1 MASSEEDRGRNNDND
16 SIVDVGANLLAD
28 FIYRR
33 LQRRDD
39 GASVTR
45 AQLGGSELT
54 DPDQRRIAEILFEFA
69 EQMDGHPELQS
80 LINRVGVVPT
90 RDVFVAVAR
99 NIFSGGTISWGRV
112 VAFFYFACRLV
123 IKALVAEI
131 PGLIR
136 AIVRWS
142 VDYLREHLVSWI
154 RAQGGWEGIRAHF
167 GTPTWQM
174 VAILLAGVLVTYFVI
189 YKM

>member
-1 MASSEEDRGRNNDND
+1 M
-16 SIVDVGANLLAD
+16 VGCFC

-45 AQLGGSELT
+45 AQLGGRELT
-54 DPDQRRIAEILFEFA
+54 DPDQRRLAEILYEFA
-69 EQMDGHPELQS
+69 EQMDGHPVLQS

-99 NIFSGGTISWGRV
+99 NIFSDGTISWGRV

-136 AIVRWS
+136 AIVIWTM
-142 VDYLREHLVSWI
+142 DYLSEHLVLWI
-154 RAQGGWEGIRAHF
+154 RKQLEGIRAHF

-174 VAILLAGVLVTYFVI
+174 VAIFLAGVLTTVLVI